1 MIFSNIN
8 LIRNQKRCK
17 ITTCMPVSRLT
28 PTEMDHIDQQRAI
41 IIIRT
46 RTQQN
51 NKQHQKYEI
60 TVKTKTERHI
70 KLKHTA

>member
-1 MIFSNIN
+1 
-8 LIRNQKRCK
+8 
-17 ITTCMPVSRLT
+17 MPVSRLT